1 MQKHQQKTLLPIL
14 IVLLTFITL
23 NTDTFHKPFTSITDN
38 TATLPKPTE
47 IVQKDKDDKSFK
59 KRRKQWEEDRN
70 KTAEGDNWREIDA
83 QYRQKKHARIEA
95 KRRQLLSQG
104 LLKTNGFE
112 EVANGHLTG
121 EWRERGSKN
130 QAGRMHTCDIDF
142 DNNLIYAASSG
153 GLLWRG
159 NMDGTDW
166 TSLNDY
172 RAMYI
177 HSVRVVYAD
186 GNMGCS
192 PTWEL
197 YQNCTAN
204 GESFNSDT
212 KQCEGCVAFETAEAA
227 QGPCADGQVMDCA
240 GNCIPATQFNNWI
253 GDGYCDDGAY
263 GAVFTCDQFNN
274 DGNDC
279 GTPSSGCSSAWL
291 KYQLCI
297 AAGGEYNIGGGTC
310 SVPISACGAFS
321 NIQQAQGACPNG
333 QIMDCDGNCF
343 DPEFFG
349 AVGNGD
355 CQDGNDT
362 PNFKC
367 IQYQNDGEDC
377 GMVKRLIVA
386 GNGVNYTD
394 NEGATWNTA
403 TGLTGTVNRMVTA
416 NDASETVY
424 VLTTSGGLKHL
435 YRSTNQASSFEF
447 VYTFPTNNGDIWAS
461 RYGSGDLYAVNGEDV
476 YRLIAGTDTPV
487 MVGSVNPSS
496 TGYTLL
502 EGGENEDGVFLYAYI
517 DGKIY
522 ASTDNGANWSYK
534 SDAPENP
541 FASNSLSCSTS
552 NPDRVYFGGV
562 NTYRSY
568 NGGAN
573 WTQVNGW
580 AEYYGDPQGKLHADI
595 DGIDNFKDNDG
606 SDFVMISTDGG
617 LYRSDDDLLTVDN
630 RSLSGLGVGQYY
642 SVYTCKFDP
651 KVIYIGSQDQGF
663 QRTRLDFTGEGLVD
677 FEQTISGDYGHIT
690 SLDEGASFWTVY
702 PGFAMYY
709 PDAINSNANR
719 TWDFAN
725 DGNGF
730 QWMSP
735 LMADPDGADKVF
747 IGGSGASGGQH
758 LWHLDTDG
766 GTGMAATELP
776 FDFSNSGSIT
786 ALEYDSEM
794 PEIRYVMTNDG
805 DLFRTNNGG
814 DSWTLVWE
822 GPNSMRGND
831 IIPSKLNAGTVYIA
845 GSGYSNAGVLVSTDY
860 GETFEEMIEGLPPT
874 NINQLALTPN
884 EDLLFAATNVGAFV
898 YVFEDE
904 MWYDIGGISAPDQ
917 DYRTVDFVPATGTVR
932 FATYGRGIWDFAL
945 ACYAAPTEL
954 NTLSVSTNSATLQWK
969 ASIGATTYQIDYRPV
984 GGNQWTSIFVEENTV
999 MIEGL
1004 EGKTD
1009 YEFTVRAT
1017 CGSNTTMTSA
1027 IGNFTTYC
1035 TAMASDT
1042 EFGWIEQIRLN
1053 QLDNTSGN
1061 DGGYGDYLTQNT
1073 TVLVG
1078 ILYELQLTP
1087 GFQNFA
1093 ADQYWKVWADL
1104 NRDGSFDEESELL
1117 FASETASG
1125 ETLTVPLQLSEEVSE
1140 GSAILRVAM
1149 QFDEAIGEACSAF
1162 AYGEVEDYTIDI
1174 KKYCESKGSNTQWEW
1189 IAGVKVGDFLNNSGS
1204 DNGFGD
1210 YSDQIIELTAGESYP
1225 ITLTP
1230 DFSNGVYEEYWRI
1243 WIDFNANGEFE
1254 DSELVFDAGSLS
1266 TSAVNGSI
1274 VIPESVT
1281 SGYVKMRVAMK
1292 YGGAS
1297 TACEIFGD
1305 GEVEEYT
1312 VLLRTTEARLQLKVL
1327 LQGVYNPE
1335 TGLMSND
1342 LLQRNLLPLA
1352 QPFNGEPWNYEGAE
1366 ALENTDLLPENA
1378 VDWILVEIRDA
1389 NDASSILE
1397 QKAAL
1402 LLQDGS
1408 IADPRDPT
1416 DAKGLRFD
1424 SNLEDNP
1431 SVFVSVKTRN
1441 HLAVLSSQTMT
1452 LPTSAP
1458 FDFSNPNNV
1467 SGGESQLAELEDGQG
1482 QGQFAL
1488 LSGDFNSDGIVSV
1501 EDFNFFHAQLALLNF
1516 YVDGDCNLDGMVNVR
1531 DYNLYRGNSS
1541 VIGVEEVRY

>member
-1 MQKHQQKTLLPIL
+1 MQQKTLPIL
-14 IVLLTFITL
+14 FLTTLTFL
-23 NTDTFHKPFTSITDN
+23 LALSTDTFQKPYTSTALNN
-38 TATLPKPTE
+38 TATMPKPTE

-95 KRRQLLSQG
+95 KRQHLWQQG

-112 EVANGHLTG
+112 DVANGHLTG

-130 QAGRMHTCDIDF
+130 QAGRLHTCDIDF

-153 GLLWRG
+153 GILWRG

-172 RAMYI
+172 RSFYI
-177 HSVRVVYAD
+177 HSVRVVYTD

-197 YQNCTAN
+197 YQLCAAN
-204 GESFNSDT
+204 GGTYNPET

-227 QGPCADGQVMDCA
+227 QGPCGEGEVMDCA
-240 GNCIPATQFNNWI
+240 GNCIPESQFNDWI
-253 GDGYCDDGAY
+253 GDGYCDDGTY

-274 DGNDC
+274 DGEDC
-279 GTPSSGCSSAWL
+279 GTPSSGCSAAWL
-291 KYQLCI
+291 KYQLCL
-297 AAGGEYNIGGGTC
+297 AAGGEYSIGGGTC
-310 SVPISACGAFS
+310 SVPIAACGAFTS
-321 NIQQAQGACPNG
+321 IAQAQGACPDG

-349 AVGNGD
+349 AIGNGD
-355 CQDGNDT
+355 CQDGNET

-367 IQYQNDGEDC
+367 TQYQNDGEDC
-377 GMVKRLIVA
+377 GTIKRIIAA
-386 GNGVNYTD
+386 GNGVLYTD
-394 NEGATWNTA
+394 NEGATWNIA
-403 TGLTGTVNRMVTA
+403 AGLTGTVDRMVTA
-416 NDASETVY
+416 NDAYETIY

-435 YRSTNQASSFEF
+435 YRSTNQGSSFDF
-447 VYTFPTNNGDIWAS
+447 VYTFSTNNGDIWAS
-461 RYGSGDLYAVNGEDV
+461 RYGSGDLYAVNGEET

-487 MVGSVNPSS
+487 LVGSVNPSS

-502 EGGENEDGVFLYAYI
+502 VGGESENGVFLYSYM

-522 ASTDNGANWSYK
+522 ASMDGGSTWSFK
-534 SDAPENP
+534 SDSPENP
-541 FASNSLSCSTS
+541 FGRNSLGCSTS
-552 NPDRVYFGGV
+552 NPNRVYIGGV
-562 NTYRSY
+562 NAFRSY
-568 NGGAN
+568 NGGSS

-580 AEYYGDPQGKLHADI
+580 AEYYGDPQNKLHADI
-595 DGIDNFKDNDG
+595 DGIDTFKDTDG
-606 SDFVMISTDGG
+606 SDFVMVSTDGG
-617 LYRSDDDLLTVDN
+617 LYRSDDDLQSVDN
-630 RSLSGLGVGQYY
+630 RTLSGMGVGQYY

-663 QRTRLDFTGEGLVD
+663 QRTRLDVTGEGLVD

-747 IGGSGASGGQH
+747 IGGSGASSGQH
-758 LWHLDTDG
+758 LWHLNTNG
-766 GTGMAATELP
+766 GTNMIPTELP
-776 FDFSNSGSIT
+776 FDFSSSGSIT
-786 ALEYDSEM
+786 ALEYDSET
-794 PEIRYVMTNDG
+794 PSIRYVMTNDG

-822 GPNSMRGND
+822 GPDSMRGND
-831 IIPSKLNAGTVYIA
+831 IIPSKLNVGTVYIA

-860 GETFEEMIEGLPPT
+860 GDTFEPMIEGLPPT

-898 YVFEDE
+898 YVFADA

-932 FATYGRGIWDFAL
+932 FATYGRGVWDFAL
-945 ACYAAPTEL
+945 ACYAAPTQL
-954 NTLSVSTNSATLQWK
+954 STLSVSTNSASLQWNNTT
-969 ASIGATTYQIDYRPV
+969 GANAYQVDYRPT
-984 GGNQWTSIFVEENTV
+984 GGNGWTSLFTSSNTIF
-999 MIEGL
+999 IEGL
-1004 EGKTD
+1004 DGDTD

-1017 CGSNTTMTSA
+1017 CGSNTTMISET
-1027 IGNFTTYC
+1027 GTFTTYC

-1061 DGGYGDYLTQNT
+1061 DSGYGDYLTQNT

-1078 ILYELQLTP
+1078 IPYELQLTP
-1087 GFQNFA
+1087 AFPTFA
-1093 ADQYWKVWADL
+1093 APQHWKVWADL
-1104 NRDGSFDEESELL
+1104 NRDGSFDEANELL
-1117 FASETASG
+1117 FATENAL
-1125 ETLTVPLQLSEEVSE
+1125 EEALAVDLQLSEMVSE
-1140 GSAILRVAM
+1140 GAAILRIAM
-1149 QFDEAIGEACSAF
+1149 QYDQPIADACSAF
-1162 AYGEVEDYTIDI
+1162 VYGEVEDYTIDI
-1174 KKYCESKGSNTQWEW
+1174 KKYCTSMGSSAYWEW
-1189 IAGVKVGDFLNNSGS
+1189 IAGVEVGDFVHESGAN
-1204 DNGFGD
+1204 DGFGD
-1210 YSDQIIELTAGESYP
+1210 FNDQIIELTAGETYP
-1225 ITLTP
+1225 VTLTP
-1230 DFSNGVYEEYWRI
+1230 GFLGQAYDEYWKI
-1243 WIDFNANGEFE
+1243 WIDFNGNGEFE
-1254 DSELVFDAGSLS
+1254 TSELAFDAGSTS
-1266 TSAVNGSI
+1266 TAAVNGEI
-1274 VIPESVT
+1274 TIPESVANT
-1281 SGYVKMRVAMK
+1281 YVKMRVAMK
-1292 YGGAS
+1292 YSGAS
-1297 TACEIFGD
+1297 DACEIFGD

-1312 VLLRTTEARLQLKVL
+1312 VRLRATEARLQLKVL
-1327 LQGVYNPE
+1327 LEGAFDVE
-1335 TGLMSND
+1335 TGRMTTN

-1352 QPFNGEPWNYEGAE
+1352 QPFNGEPWNYTGAE
-1366 ALENTDLLPENA
+1366 VLGSSDLLPENM

-1389 NDASSILE
+1389 NDASIILE

-1408 IADPRDPT
+1408 IADPLDPT
-1416 DAKGLRFD
+1416 ASKGLRFE
-1424 SNLEDNP
+1424 SNLEDI
-1431 SVFVSVKTRN
+1431 SAVFVSVKTRN
-1441 HLAVLSSQTMT
+1441 HLAVLSAQTVT
-1452 LPTSAP
+1452 LPTAAP
-1458 FDFSNPNNV
+1458 FDLTNPNNV
-1467 SGGESQLAELEDGQG
+1467 SGGESQLTELDSGTG
-1482 QGQFAL
+1482 VFGL

-1516 YVDGDCNLDGMVNVR
+1516 YVDGDCNMDGMVNVG

>member
-1 MQKHQQKTLLPIL
+1 MQQKTLLTLSLTIL
-14 IVLLTFITL
+14 IFLFIT
-23 NTDTFHKPFTSITDN
+23 TDTFKKTITSTTSDS
-38 TATLPKPTE
+38 ATMPKPTE
-47 IVQKDKDDKSFK
+47 IVQKDKDDKTFK

-70 KTAEGDNWREIDA
+70 KTAKGDNWRKIDA
-83 QYRQKKHARIEA
+83 QYRSKKHTKIEA

-177 HSVRVVYAD
+177 HSVRVIYTD

-197 YQNCTAN
+197 YQLCAAN
-204 GESFNSDT
+204 GGTYNPET
-212 KQCEGCVAFETAEAA
+212 KQCEGCLAFETAESA
-227 QGPCADGQVMDCA
+227 QGPCPNGQVMDCA
-240 GNCIPATQFNNWI
+240 GNCVSADQFNNWI
-253 GDGYCDDGAY
+253 GDNYCDDGTF
-263 GAVFTCDQFNN
+263 GATFTCDQFSN
-274 DGNDC
+274 DGGDC
-279 GTPSSGCSSAWL
+279 GTPSSGCSPAWL
-291 KYQLCI
+291 KYQLCL
-297 AAGGEYNIGGGTC
+297 AAGGEYSIGGGTC
-310 SVPISACGAFS
+310 SVPISSCGAFT
-321 NIQQAQGACPNG
+321 NILQAQGACPDG

-355 CQDGNDT
+355 CQDGNQT
-362 PNFKC
+362 ANFKC
-367 IQYQNDGEDC
+367 LQYQNDGDDC

-394 NEGATWNTA
+394 NEGATWNTSS
-403 TGLTGTVNRMVTA
+403 GLTGTVNRMVTA
-416 NDASETVY
+416 NDANETIY

-435 YRSTNQASSFEF
+435 YRSTNQGSSFDF
-447 VYTFPTNNGDIWAS
+447 VYTFSTSNGDIWAS
-461 RYGSGDLYAVNGEDV
+461 RYGSGDLYAVNGEDT
-476 YRLIAGTDTPV
+476 YRLIAGTNEPV

-522 ASTDNGANWSYK
+522 ASIDNGTTWSFK

-541 FASNSLSCSTS
+541 FSSNSLSCSTS
-552 NPDRVYFGGV
+552 NPNRVYFGGV
-562 NTYRSY
+562 NTHRSY
-568 NGGAN
+568 NGGTT
-573 WTQVNGW
+573 WTEVNGW
-580 AEYYGDPQGKLHADI
+580 AEYYGDPQNKLHADI
-595 DGIDNFKDNDG
+595 DGIDNFKGTDG

-617 LYRSDDDLLTVDN
+617 LYRSDDDLQSVDN
-630 RSLSGLGVGQYY
+630 RTLSGIGVGQYY
-642 SVYTCKFDP
+642 SVFTCKFDP

-663 QRTRLDFTGEGLVD
+663 QRTRLDVTGEGLVD

-709 PDAINSNANR
+709 PDAINSNSNR

-725 DGNGF
+725 EGNGF

-735 LMADPDGADKVF
+735 LMVDPDGADKVF
-747 IGGSGASGGQH
+747 IGGSGASSGQH
-758 LWHLDTDG
+758 LWHLDTNG
-766 GTGMAATELP
+766 GTGMTPTELP
-776 FDFSNSGSIT
+776 FDFSSSGSIT
-786 ALEYDSEM
+786 ALEYDSET
-794 PEIRYVMTNDG
+794 PNIRYVMTNNG

-814 DSWTLVWE
+814 NSWTLVWN

-845 GSGYSNAGVLVSTDY
+845 GSGFSNAGVLVSTDY
-860 GETFEEMIEGLPPT
+860 GDTFEPMIEGLPPT
-874 NINQLALTPN
+874 NINQLSLTPN
-884 EDLLFAATNVGAFV
+884 EDFLFAATNVGAFV
-898 YVFEDE
+898 YVFEDA

-917 DYRTVDFVPATGTVR
+917 DYRTVEFVPATGTAR

-945 ACYAAPTEL
+945 ACYAPPTEL
-954 NTLSVSTNSATLQWK
+954 STFSVSTSSATLQWK
-969 ASIGATTYQIDYRPV
+969 ASAGANAYQVDYRPI
-984 GGNQWTSIFVEENTV
+984 GGNQWTSLFSSSNMIL
-999 MIEGL
+999 IEGL
-1004 EGKTD
+1004 DGDTD
-1009 YEFTVRAT
+1009 YEFTVKAT
-1017 CGSNTTMTSA
+1017 CGSNNTTASET
-1027 IGNFTTYC
+1027 GTFTTYC
-1035 TAMASDT
+1035 AAMASNT

-1053 QLDNTSGN
+1053 QLNNPSGN

-1078 ILYELQLTP
+1078 LPYELQLTP

-1093 ADQYWKVWADL
+1093 ANQYWKVWADL
-1104 NRDGSFDEESELL
+1104 NRDGSFDEANELL
-1117 FASETASG
+1117 FASENASQ
-1125 ETLTVPLQLSEEVSE
+1125 EALTVDLQLSEMVSE
-1140 GSAILRVAM
+1140 GSAILRIAM
-1149 QFDEAIGEACSAF
+1149 QFDEPIENACSAF
-1162 AYGEVEDYTIDI
+1162 TYGEVEDYTIDI
-1174 KKYCESKGSNTQWEW
+1174 KKYCEGRGSNTQWEW
-1189 IAGVKVGDFLNNSGS
+1189 IGGVKVGDFSNESGP

-1210 YSDQIIELTAGESYP
+1210 YTSEIIELTAGETYP

-1230 DFSNGVYEEYWRI
+1230 NFSGTPYAEYWRM

-1254 DSELVFDAGSLS
+1254 ESELVFDAGE
-1266 TSAVNGSI
+1266 TNTAAVNGEI
-1274 VIPESVT
+1274 TIPESVANT
-1281 SGYVKMRVAMK
+1281 YTKMRVAMK
-1292 YGGAS
+1292 YESAAD
-1297 TACEIFGD
+1297 ACEIFGD

-1312 VLLRTTEARLQLKVL
+1312 VLLKATEARLQLKVL
-1327 LQGVYNPE
+1327 LEGAFDAE
-1335 TGLMSND
+1335 TGRMTTH
-1342 LLQRNLLPLA
+1342 LLQRNLIPLA
-1352 QPFNGEPWNYEGAE
+1352 QPFNGEPWNYAGME
-1366 ALENTDLLPENA
+1366 ALENSDLLPENM

-1389 NDASSILE
+1389 NDASILLE

-1408 IADPRDPT
+1408 IADPLDPT
-1416 DAKGLRFD
+1416 ATNGLSFD
-1424 SNLEDNP
+1424 SNLEDI
-1431 SVFVSVKTRN
+1431 SAVFVSVKTRN
-1441 HLAVLSSQTMT
+1441 HLAVLSAQTVT
-1452 LPTSAP
+1452 LPTAAP
-1458 FDFSNPNNV
+1458 FDFSNPNNI
-1467 SGGESQLAELEDGQG
+1467 SGGESQLAELEGG
-1482 QGQFAL
+1482 VFGLF
-1488 LSGDFNSDGIVSV
+1488 SGDFNSDGIVSV

-1516 YVDGDCNLDGMVNVR
+1516 YVDGDCNLDGVVNVG

-1541 VIGVEEVRY
+1541 VIGVEEVWY